1 MQSNEA
7 EYFSASLDEF
17 LLLIFPGQMMNNT
30 NIHEIT
36 KNIQNIID
44 SNKSFYFFDNK
55 IEWEFFE
62 DSNLS
67 KFAYVDR
74 TLKLHLNINSIL
86 RSYDI
91 NQPLWI
97 EHFIFHEIRHIYQR
111 RLIIK
116 YNFGEIPH
124 NTMEAETVEQYQY
137 EFDNYIDLNNDK
149 IGYYSQL
156 IEIEAFTF
164 AYAAMYY
171 KYGTIDYIK
180 LPPLLQE
187 SQISQIADK
196 FIKSFLS
203 AFNEKRC

>member
-1 MQSNEA
+1 
-7 EYFSASLDEF
+7 
-17 LLLIFPGQMMNNT
+17 MMNNT

-55 IEWEFFE
+55 IEWEFFK

-124 NTMEAETVEQYQY
+124 STMEAETVEQYQY

>member
-1 MQSNEA
+1 
-7 EYFSASLDEF
+7 
-17 LLLIFPGQMMNNT
+17 MNNT
-30 NIHEIT
+30 KIHKIT
-36 KNIQNIID
+36 KDIQNIID

-97 EHFIFHEIRHIYQR
+97 EHSIFHEIRHIYQR